1 MRIILEVTMVKQLWT
16 ILHSLL
22 LYILGL
28 FCIGSSVVMA
38 QTSRELRNDIDRLA
52 QKVEPQVIE
61 WRRDFHQNPE
71 LSNREFRTSKV
82 IARYLTQLGM
92 DVQTGIAHTGV
103 VAILQGTQ
111 SEPVVALRADMD
123 ALPVTEAVDLPFAS
137 KARTT
142 YNGKDVGVMHACGH
156 DTHMAILMGVA
167 NILAQA
173 RDRLPGTVK
182 FIFQPAEEGAP
193 EGEEGGAELMVKQGV
208 LENPSPSAIFGLHA
222 GLTPAPAGVISYKSR
237 GLMASDD
244 ALRIIV
250 RGRQTHGA
258 VPWGGVD
265 PIVAAAQIIIGLQNV
280 VSRQVDLTSA
290 PAVVTIGS
298 IHGGVRGNIIPNEV
312 ELIGTIRTLDSKMRE
327 DVHERI
333 RNTAIKIAESAGA
346 AAEVNIDIGPPVTYN
361 DPELTT
367 QMVPTLQRVVGKQ
380 NVRIVSA
387 VTTAEDFS
395 FYQERIPGLYFF
407 LGVTP
412 ERQDYTSAPMNHSPF
427 FDVDESALIVGVRAL
442 SHLAVDYL
450 SMSLDDK

>member
-1 MRIILEVTMVKQLWT
+1 
-16 ILHSLL
+16 
-22 LYILGL
+22 
-28 FCIGSSVVMA
+28 
-38 QTSRELRNDIDRLA
+38 
-52 QKVEPQVIE
+52 
-61 WRRDFHQNPE
+61 
-71 LSNREFRTSKV
+71 
-82 IARYLTQLGM
+82 
-92 DVQTGIAHTGV
+92 
-103 VAILQGTQ
+103 
-111 SEPVVALRADMD
+111 
-123 ALPVTEAVDLPFAS
+123 
-137 KARTT
+137 
-142 YNGKDVGVMHACGH
+142 MHACGH

-258 VPWGGVD
+258 VPWSGVD

-280 VSRQVDLTSA
+280 VSRQLDLTSA
-290 PAVVTIGS
+290 PAVITIGS